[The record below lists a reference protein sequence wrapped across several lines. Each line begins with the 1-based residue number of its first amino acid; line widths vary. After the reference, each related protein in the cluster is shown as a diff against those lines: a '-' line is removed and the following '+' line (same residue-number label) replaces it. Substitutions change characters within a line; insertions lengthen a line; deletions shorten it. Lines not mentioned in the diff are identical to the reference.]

1 MPKNKTTIDKKKV
14 VKIPKEH
21 KKHHSKAHIKLM
33 EKKMKEGKSFKQAHN
48 IAVKKDKKKDKK
60 KCKKYKKIKCPIINN
75 IQTIPDDTGLTPIS
89 PNAKNCFLYPS
100 MKCRPKMGVQLNC
113 KCRYPNNINLKYAGL
128 CAKCYN

>member
-1 MPKNKTTIDKKKV
+1 MILYLIILLLLFLYFTRKIKKEELFKNKIKKKTKKNKKKNKKEDKK
-14 VKIPKEH
+14 E
-21 KKHHSKAHIKLM
+21 
-33 EKKMKEGKSFKQAHN
+33 
-48 IAVKKDKKKDKK
+48 DKK

-75 IQTIPDDTGLTPIS
+75 IQTIPDETGLTPIS